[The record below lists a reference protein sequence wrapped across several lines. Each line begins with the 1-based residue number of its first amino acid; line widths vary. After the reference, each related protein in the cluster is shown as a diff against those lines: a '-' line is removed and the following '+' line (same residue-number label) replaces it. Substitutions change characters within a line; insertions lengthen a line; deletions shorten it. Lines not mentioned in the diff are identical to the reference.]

1 MKCFK
6 ILMMF
11 YIVIGVVKILN
22 NPVHTDTNIIQKA
35 SPTFSNYGHKL

>member
-11 YIVIGVVKILN
+11 YIVIGIVKILN
-22 NPVHTDTNIIQKA
+22 NPVSSDIQTVERV
-35 SPTFSNYGHKL
+35 SPTFSHISHKL

>member
-11 YIVIGVVKILN
+11 YVVIGVVKILN
-22 NPVHTDTNIIQKA
+22 NPVHTDISVVKTSAPFTHI
-35 SPTFSNYGHKL
+35 SHKL

>member
-11 YIVIGVVKILN
+11 YVVIGVIKILN
-22 NPVHTDTNIIQKA
+22 NPVHSDLNIIEKA
-35 SPTFSNYGHKL
+35 SPTFSNYAHKL